1 MSKKIVVQAYNSDTG
16 VIGPVE
22 SESACV
28 QQFSNAFGV
37 VSVGMFVDFNPLSGK
52 AQPAQANSKLT
63 LAYGIV
69 TKLITNTLCEVMSS
83 GVTTLTVPGAD
94 ERDILYLSPSSGGIV
109 TRDITALDSDGF
121 YLQPVA
127 RVLKVGPGSVC
138 TIQLLIAGAP
148 VADLSNLLKL
158 DRFVYA
164 SNNSSPGA
172 GNGALVIG
180 DNDEDLFESS
190 SPSGVPYK
198 LEVQGLTK
206 TSGLE
211 SSGQVAAASAAITG
225 QVSAASAAI
234 TGQVT
239 AASAAITGHVAA
251 ASALFS
257 DSIAATNATIG
268 NSIGVGSVYALTKID
283 IGGTLLA
290 PNASINGAS
299 GTVSA
304 VDVEA
309 SGILTGAGLS
319 VTGTDPDAIF
329 TNGGVKANGKLF
341 GGSAEITNSS
351 GSGSLTVNRFQA
363 APTMGMAL
371 GEVRLAAV
379 TTLGGSPTGGA
390 SIYCYANELWSGTNN
405 GANIALR
412 TTAAGTTT
420 PLSRFILSE
429 DIGFFT
435 VDVVANSFSPFTGCH
450 YYPCD
455 TEIPVG
461 SGVVLNNGK
470 AEISDSAMAKNCV
483 GIALSCKVSDID
495 SLSGTSEGLKVVVA
509 AVGDNR
515 SGPLT
520 GFLVCD
526 EGGPVYAGDL
536 LCTSSTPGYLMKQ
549 PDDIVRSYT
558 VGKALQNVTFDS
570 DGKASGVY
578 GTICCG

>member
-22 SESACV
+22 SENSVVEVFAKASGTSLIV
-28 QQFSNAFGV
+28 GDFVYLNTSRELAKAVATYSLGV
-37 VSVGMFVDFNPLSGK
+37 GGK
-52 AQPAQANSKLT
+52 KMATAAI
-63 LAYGIV
+63 GIV
-69 TKLITNTLCEVMSS
+69 KKVLSATSCEVTLS
-83 GVTTLTVPGAD
+83 GVTTIVAAVATATGDV
-94 ERDILYLSPSSGGIV
+94 LYLSSSSPGTTTPV
-109 TRDITALDSDGF
+109 APTAETSF
-121 YLQPVA
+121 CQPVA
-127 RVLKVGPGSVC
+127 KIIAKTGS
-138 TIQLLIAGAP
+138 TLIIRLLTNSLDELLLDNISRISTL
-148 VADLSNLLKL
+148 VTFSNLST
-158 DRFVYA
+158 D
-164 SNNSSPGA
+164 P
-172 GNGALVIG
+172 ALVVGSGESPANKESLFVNGDLAATGNIDADSITVDTSVTANSAAIG
-180 DNDEDLFESS
+180 GAITAN
-190 SPSGVPYK
+190 
-198 LEVQGLTK
+198 
-206 TSGLE
+206 
-211 SSGQVAAASAAITG
+211 SAAITG
-225 QVSAASAAI
+225 Q
-234 TGQVT
+234 
-239 AASAAITGHVAA
+239 VAA

-257 DSIAATNATIG
+257 GSISATNATIG

-290 PNASINGAS
+290 PNASIDGAS

-319 VTGTDPDAIF
+319 VTGTESDAIF

-341 GGSAEITNSS
+341 GGSAEIINSS
-351 GSGSLTVNRFQA
+351 GYGSLTISRLKGSPQA
-363 APTMGMAL
+363 DDT
-371 GEVRLAAV
+371 LAEIHLADV
-379 TTLGGSPTGGA
+379 TVAGGSPVGGA
-390 SIYCYANELWSGTNN
+390 SILCAANENWVAGSRGSKLYFCTTQNGTINRPPQLTLT
-405 GANIALR
+405 GSVADFDVPI
-412 TTAAGTTT
+412 TA
-420 PLSRFILSE
+420 PN
-429 DIGFFT
+429 
-435 VDVVANSFSPFTGCH
+435 VSPFTGCH

-455 TEIPVG
+455 TEILVG
-461 SGVVLNNGK
+461 SCVVLNDGK
-470 AEISDSAMAKNCV
+470 AEISNSAMAKNCV
-483 GIALSCKVSDID
+483 GIALSCEVSDID

-549 PDDIVRSYT
+549 SDDIVRSYT